1 MALLAPTQCSQMV
14 CLRGKAIEATHSLC
28 QLHHVEFKRNLY
40 FSRDE
45 GVAMACNTREM
56 A

>member
-14 CLRGKAIEATHSLC
+14 CLRGKAIETTHSLC
-28 QLHHVEFKRNLY
+28 QLYTIEFKGNLY
-40 FSRDE
+40 LCRDE

-56 A
+56 T